1 MVQIPDISM
10 LYILRDKYHESKLF
24 EIAHLY
30 GLTLEH
36 QKPLFHQGKYE
47 DDAPKGKGKGKK
59 GKSKSK
65 FLGSSSRLVDL
76 LGTCQ
81 ESAR

>member
-1 MVQIPDISM
+1 MDWLWSIRS
-10 LYILRDKYHESKLF
+10 
-24 EIAHLY
+24 HLD
-30 GLTLEH
+30 
-36 QKPLFHQGKYE
+36 QGKYE

-76 LGTCQ
+76 FGNMSGTC
-81 ESAR
+81 